1 MAAQPRKTLVY
12 APEVRVL
19 TYGRDGVTRDLSKD
33 VVRGS
38 VTRRVDAASNASL
51 TLNNKR
57 NRYTGKLSRMDR
69 IVIFLKRAKWELVFS
84 GYLTRVPALD
94 VYPSTCEISA
104 QCTLKRLMHTYWD
117 PGLPD
122 SAELFVA
129 HNEQG
134 ADGGSRATLID
145 LLSKVGG
152 WSNHQIHVQQI
163 PRAFA
168 EMAKKNI
175 KTGDPEARLQ
185 AFYEAL
191 GFGGSVHGVPQNSAT
206 GGAGAGGPVDT
217 SIEGIE
223 AFLWGLRQQESGG
236 NYRSRSTITTAS
248 GAYQYLDRW
257 WANYGGYARAYQAPP
272 ATQDARARQ
281 DMAAAYR
288 KYGNWEQAA
297 AQHFAGPQ
305 LAADRSRWN
314 VSPGSHGK
322 NPTVNQYVASLMGH
336 VSRAPASTQRTT
348 ATSKVSATSEGT
360 PAQTASEL
368 SSKGGTTTIKR
379 SENMKHPVNARI
391 TSRFGVVRASVGN
404 GVPHSGVDYGVPTGT
419 DVATPLSG
427 KVLRSVWDNE
437 AGNVVV
443 IQHTGNLESRFYH
456 LNKSLVKAGD
466 VVQQG
471 QIIGK
476 SGATGRIKLAGG
488 GTKEM
493 GPHLHWTVR
502 ANGANIDPLGTIGK
516 SYNID
521 TSGLLAT
528 TGFASDTAPGDG
540 GGISQEQVDAS
551 IFNALYQLPEYR
563 AESMMLEGDL
573 ALINQEPLIESV
585 TATSKMSLR
594 SFMSAPNGDFYA
606 FFPDQFGLF
615 GTKPVFQIEPIE
627 TKNLRI
633 DAIDDPITT
642 HVFTAGDTDMTGQ
655 VNILDWMN
663 TSGHVSILQD
673 FVASQI
679 LNLKPEGDESVDPQE
694 FLKRFGVRPLKAKY
708 PVVRDPMYEFFLAL
722 HLFMQKWSAQ
732 YATRVDFTFMPELY
746 PSMRAEVVG
755 KGIVVYIEE
764 VTHTFDFDTGFKTS
778 AVISSPAST
787 GSGQGIEGLP
797 IGRV

>member
-1 MAAQPRKTLVY
+1 MAAQSRKTLVY

-163 PRAFA
+163 PKAFA

-236 NYRSRSTITTAS
+236 NYRIRSTVTTAS

-288 KYGNWEQAA
+288 KYGNWEQAG

-314 VSPGSHGK
+314 ESPGSHGK

-336 VSRAPASTQRTT
+336 VSRAPASTQRAT
-348 ATSKVSATSEGT
+348 ATSKVSATSEGI

-368 SSKGGTTTIKR
+368 SSKGGETTIKR

-391 TSRFGVVRASVGN
+391 TSRFGVVRRGIGISD
-404 GVPHSGVDYGVPTGT
+404 PHTGTDYGVPTGT
-419 DVATPLSG
+419 DVAAPLSG
-427 KVLRSVWDNE
+427 KVTH
-437 AGNVVV
+437 AGPDGIAGIIVA
-443 IQHTGNLESRFYH
+443 IQHTNSLRSRLIH
-456 LNKSLVKAGD
+456 LSKPLVKKGD
-466 VVQQG
+466 IVKQG
-471 QIIGK
+471 QIVAK
-476 SGATGRIKLAGG
+476 SGNTGKY
-488 GTKEM
+488 TT
-493 GPHLHWTVR
+493 GPHLHWTL
-502 ANGANIDPLGTIGK
+502 NEGGKDIDAEKTIGK

-521 TSGLLAT
+521 TSGILAT
-528 TGFASDTAPGDG
+528 TGFASDTSSGAAPGDG
-540 GGISQEQVDAS
+540 GGITQDQVDAS

-573 ALINQEPLIESV
+573 ALINQEPLIEAV

-606 FFPDQFGLF
+606 FFPDPFGLF

-673 FVASQI
+673 FVFSQI